1 MNYDLSKLNDR
12 EFESLG
18 ASIVEK
24 ILNTKVE
31 KFKAGKDGGVDGRFW
46 IDNNKEGIIQCKHY
60 VETPYKQL
68 VAKLKSVETNKV
80 RNLKP
85 SRYIFITSK
94 KLSRENK
101 QEIKNIFAPFILHQK
116 DIMSG
121 EDIQSFLA
129 KKENLNIVEQH
140 FKLWMTSAF
149 VLDLINNNAITGRS
163 KSTLEDIKERTL
175 KYIVTDNHLKGIRL
189 LEAKNVLILT
199 GDPGIGKT
207 TLADALSLQYI
218 AKGYEFCDI
227 EENISEAENIN
238 REIENK
244 RILFYC
250 DDFLGSN
257 LYDAINNKRD
267 SHIVK
272 FINRIAKDKTKKF
285 ILTSRTNILNK
296 ASSQSHVFQNGKIRD
311 NEFLL
316 KVENLTE
323 IDKAKILYNH
333 IYHSNL
339 SKEHID
345 EIYAGKKYKLIISHR
360 NYNPRIIEFIT
371 DSIRVGNILPAD
383 YWDYIY
389 RSLENP
395 EDIWSDYF
403 QHQTDDCVRAL
414 IFLTV
419 YNKGKI
425 SEDHLRESYNKF
437 LKMHLVNLGDHTD
450 KSFESVRKLAF
461 KSLLNRNQIEE
472 SKYEYSLFNPSIADY
487 ILNSYAK
494 EYELISNVFKS
505 LNSTES
511 IRYFHSQTIAK
522 KISVANSKK
531 IHYSLFDHFFEN
543 KMLEQD
549 WDFLILLSYI
559 DFFNDKFIERIEIF
573 LKTLVRTDYTTGSN
587 LWELLMLLQ
596 EFDPKINITNYKF
609 LHGFIDDLDNED
621 DIQRLL
627 NFIDEN
633 NIDDEYILEKVN
645 TAIEQILYDMV
656 YNNDLD
662 IDYNKHLKH
671 NYHPDGDIDLEID
684 IDGLTSEVR
693 SIFDSYLN
701 NFNETG
707 LQQIGFD
714 VSNALSNA
722 PIEDLAQNYLEN
734 LGYYDDEY
742 RPSHNGTSGTDDD
755 IDAIFE
761 R

>member
-1 MNYDLSKLNDR
+1 MNFDLSKLNAR

-18 ASIVEK
+18 ASIIEN
-24 ILNTKVE
+24 ILNTNVE
-31 KFKAGKDGGVDGRFW
+31 KFKSGRDGGVDGRFW
-46 IDNNKEGIIQCKHY
+46 IGNNKEGIIQCKHY
-60 VETPYKQL
+60 YETPYNKL
-68 VAKLKSVETNKV
+68 ISDLNSVEVAKV
-80 RNLKP
+80 RKLNP
-85 SRYIFITSK
+85 GRYIFITSK
-94 KLSRENK
+94 KLSRVNK
-101 QEIKNIFAPFILHQK
+101 QEIKKIFKPYILREN
-116 DIMSG
+116 DILSG
-121 EDIQSFLA
+121 DNIQSFLA
-129 KKENLNIVEQH
+129 KKENLHIVEQH
-140 FKLWMTSAF
+140 FKLWMTSTF
-149 VLDLINNNAITGRS
+149 VLDLIANNAITGRS
-163 KSTLEDIKERTL
+163 KSTLEDIKDRTL
-175 KYIVTDNHLKGIRL
+175 KYVVTDNHLKGIRL
-189 LEAKNVLILT
+189 LEAQNVVILT

-207 TLADALSLQYI
+207 TLADALALQYI

-227 EENISEAENIN
+227 EENISEAENIY
-238 REIENK
+238 RESEK
-244 RILFYC
+244 KKILFYC

-296 ASSQSHVFQNGKIRD
+296 AHSLSHVFQNGKIRD

-316 KVENLTE
+316 KVEHLTK

-333 IYHSNL
+333 IYYSNL
-339 SKEHID
+339 SREHID
-345 EIYAGKKYKLIISHR
+345 EIYEGKKYKLIINHR

-371 DSIRVGNILPAD
+371 DSIRIGKILPSD
-383 YWDYIY
+383 YWDYVY

-419 YNKGKI
+419 YNNGRI
-425 SEDHLRESYNKF
+425 SEEHLRESYNTF
-437 LKMHLVNLGDHTD
+437 LKLHLVNLGDHTD
-450 KSFESVRKLAF
+450 KSFEAVRKLAL
-461 KSLLNRNQIEE
+461 KSLLNRNQIGE

-494 EYELISNVFKS
+494 EYELISNTFKS
-505 LNSTES
+505 LNSTDA
-511 IRYFHSQTIAK
+511 IKYFHSQTISK
-522 KISVANSKK
+522 KISTANSKK
-531 IHYSLFDHFFEN
+531 VHAQLFDYFFES
-543 KMLEQD
+543 KMIEQD
-549 WDFLILLSYI
+549 WDFLIQLSYI
-559 DFFNDKFIERIEIF
+559 DFLNDTFKERIEKF
-573 LKTLVRTDYTTGSN
+573 LKTLVSTDNTIGRN

-596 EFDPKINITNYKF
+596 EFEPKINITNYIF
-609 LHGFIDDLDNED
+609 LHGFIENLDNED
-621 DIQRLL
+621 DLQRLL

-633 NIDDEYILEKVN
+633 NIDDEYILAKVN
-645 TAIEQILYDMV
+645 SAIEQILYDMV

-662 IDYNKHLKH
+662 IDHSKHLKH
-671 NYHPDGDIDLEID
+671 NYYPDGDIDLEID

-693 SIFDSYLN
+693 SVFDSYLS

-707 LQQIGFD
+707 LLKIGFD

-742 RPSHNGTSGTDDD
+742 RLGHNGFSSNDDD

>member
-1 MNYDLSKLNDR
+1 MNYDLSKLNAR

-18 ASIVEK
+18 ASIIEN
-24 ILNTKVE
+24 ILKTNVE
-31 KFKAGKDGGVDGRFW
+31 KFKFGRDGGVDGRFW
-46 IDNNKEGIIQCKHY
+46 IGTNKEGIIQCKHY
-60 VETPYKQL
+60 LETPYQQL
-68 VAKLKSVETNKV
+68 IATLKSVESNKV
-80 RNLKP
+80 KKLNP
-85 SRYIFITSK
+85 GRYIFITSK
-94 KLSRENK
+94 ELSRQNK
-101 QEIKNIFAPFILHQK
+101 QEIKKIFEPYILRED
-116 DIMSG
+116 DILCG
-121 EDIQSFLA
+121 NNIQSFLA
-129 KKENLNIVEQH
+129 KKENLPIVEQH
-140 FKLWMTSAF
+140 FKLWMTSTF
-149 VLDLINNNAITGRS
+149 VLDLITNNAITGRS
-163 KSTLEDIKERTL
+163 KSTLDEIKDRTL
-175 KYIVTDNHLKGIRL
+175 KYVVTENHLKGIRL
-189 LEAKNVLILT
+189 LETQNVVILT

-207 TLADALSLQYI
+207 TLADALTLHYM

-227 EENISEAENIN
+227 EENISEAENIY
-238 REIENK
+238 RESEK
-244 RILFYC
+244 KKILFYC

-296 ASSQSHVFQNGKIRD
+296 AHSLSHVFQNGKIRD

-316 KVENLTE
+316 KVENLTKT
-323 IDKAKILYNH
+323 DKAKILYNH
-333 IYHSNL
+333 IYYSNL

-345 EIYAGKKYKLIISHR
+345 EIYAGRKYKIIISHR
-360 NYNPRIIEFIT
+360 NYNPRLIEFIT
-371 DSIRVGNILPAD
+371 DSVRIGKILPAD

-389 RSLENP
+389 QSLENP

-414 IFLTV
+414 IFITV
-419 YNKGKI
+419 YNNGRI
-425 SEDHLRESYNKF
+425 SEEHLRESYNKF
-437 LKMHLVNLGDHTD
+437 LKLHPVNLGDHTD
-450 KSFESVRKLAF
+450 KSFEAVRKLAL
-461 KSLLNRNQIEE
+461 KSLLNRTQIQE

-494 EYELISNVFKS
+494 EYELIANVFKS

-511 IRYFHSQTIAK
+511 IKYFHSQTIFK
-522 KISVANSKK
+522 KISAANSKK
-531 IHYSLFDHFFEN
+531 IHALLFDYFFEN

-559 DFFNDKFIERIEIF
+559 DFSNDKLIEKIEIF
-573 LKTLVRTDYTTGSN
+573 LKTLVSTDYTTGNN

-596 EFDPKINITNYKF
+596 EFEPKININSYNF
-609 LHGFIDDLDNED
+609 LYGFIEELDSEDDL
-621 DIQRLL
+621 QRLL

-633 NIDDEYILEKVN
+633 NIDDEYILSKVN
-645 TAIEQILYDMV
+645 SSIEQILIDMV

-662 IDYNKHLKH
+662 IDHSKHLKH
-671 NYHPDGDIDLEID
+671 NYYPDGDIDLEID
-684 IDGLTSEVR
+684 IEGLTSEVR
-693 SIFDSYLN
+693 SVFDSYLS

-707 LQQIGFD
+707 LLKIGFD

-722 PIEDLAQNYLEN
+722 PIEDLAQNYLED

-742 RPSHNGTSGTDDD
+742 RPGGSSSSSTDDD